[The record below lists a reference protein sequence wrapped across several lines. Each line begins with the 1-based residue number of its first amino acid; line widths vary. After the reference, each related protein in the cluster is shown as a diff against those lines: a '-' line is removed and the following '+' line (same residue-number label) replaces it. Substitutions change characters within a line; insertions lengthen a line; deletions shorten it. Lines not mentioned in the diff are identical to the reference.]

1 MKNKNNFKVLLVYP
15 NLPMMLV
22 PPLSISIFTH
32 ILKKQGYQVDLFDAT
47 HYRDNKISSPQ
58 RRVKFLQARSF
69 SEEKDLG
76 VKIKTDLIG
85 DFIRKVDLFRPAFIA
100 VSVVE
105 DSFLQAI
112 ELLRTIS
119 DQNIPTLVGGVLVTA
134 APELVI
140 SYPEINMIALGEG
153 EETILEIAERIRRGI
168 SCKDVPNV
176 WFKNEDGSV
185 IKNKVRPLIDINK
198 SFPDFSLFEE
208 ARFHRPMGG
217 RIFKTFPVETVRGC
231 PNRCTFCN
239 SPMYRKFC
247 KTYNLGN
254 FLRFKNIS
262 QVRQEIIMCL
272 KKYNAEYFYFIDDT
286 FLQRPKKYFDA
297 FVEMYQEF
305 KTPFWFN
312 TRPENI
318 TGEIIEKLNSINCD
332 RISVGVECGNEEF
345 RKKVLKRNVSNEE
358 IVQKI
363 RILEESGIAFSIND
377 IIGFPNETKELIFE
391 TIELNRKFSGYDTIT
406 VSIFTPYHGTELREL
421 AIKKG
426 YLNPN
431 IITTHTTSSSLLKM
445 PTLTPEEI
453 DGLMRTFCMYVKF
466 EKDKWP
472 QIRRAEKF
480 NEEGEKI
487 FDELSEEFKERFLSG
502 TQNKLKERLINE

>member
-1 MKNKNNFKVLLVYP
+1 MKDKNNFRVLLAYP

-58 RRVKFLQARSF
+58 RRVKFLQARPF

-76 VKIKTDLIG
+76 VKIKTDLIR
-85 DFIRKVDLFRPAFIA
+85 DFIKKVDLFRPDFIT

-112 ELLRTIS
+112 ELLRVIS

-134 APELVI
+134 APDLVI
-140 SYPEINMIALGEG
+140 SYPEIKMIALGEG
-153 EETILEIAERIRRGI
+153 EETILEVAERIRRGI
-168 SCKDVPNV
+168 SCEDVPNV
-176 WFKNEDGSV
+176 WVKDKTGRI
-185 IKNKVRPLIDINK
+185 IKNKIRPLVDINF
-198 SFPDFSLFEE
+198 SIPDFSLFDKS
-208 ARFHRPMGG
+208 RFYRPMGG
-217 RIFKTFPVETVRGC
+217 RIFKTFPLETIRGC

-247 KTYNLGN
+247 KIHDLGN
-254 FLRFKNIS
+254 FLRFKNTS

-272 KKYNAEYFYFIDDT
+272 EKYDAEYFYFIDDT
-286 FLQRPKKYFDA
+286 FLQRPRKYFND
-297 FVEMYQEF
+297 FVEMYKEF

-318 TGEIIEKLNSINCD
+318 TVEIIEKLKSVNCD

-345 RKKVLKRNVSNEE
+345 RRKALKRNVSNEE
-358 IVQKI
+358 IIQKM
-363 RILEESGIAFSIND
+363 RILGESGIAFSIND
-377 IIGFPNETKELIFE
+377 IIGFPDETRDLIFE
-391 TIELNRKFSGYDTIT
+391 TIELNREFFGYDTIT

-445 PTLTPEEI
+445 PTLATEEI
-453 DGLMRTFCMYVKF
+453 DGLIRTFCMYVKF
-466 EKDKWP
+466 EKNKWP

-480 NEEGEKI
+480 NKEGEKI
-487 FDELSEEFKERFLSG
+487 FENLSNIFKERFLKKD
-502 TQNKLKERLINE
+502 QNTN